1 MPALRV
7 RRNLDVGEAAHLA
20 ADRLESLVEA
30 GVADRALARFA
41 NQRGEGG
48 AVLARVAGGDQ
59 GLDDS
64 SPERRDLV
72 GRKAEVGEA
81 HDLAL
86 VHRDAAENLGEIF
99 AQAHARHELFGL
111 PEAAFLAHPPRVG
124 RHFLD
129 RFDIGR
135 KPREAVG
142 GVLIGLDPGG
152 AELAVFAHPF
162 AHGGQRAIHEPLG
175 GELGLMGEVVERH
188 GASLL
193 QVGAIAAPQHA
204 SPLPPLQRVFLAPF
218 GEKSRASGWRSQRR
232 RVKMPQGGGTLEA
245 RVGAAFKIVWQ
256 AAEKFAADDGWAIA
270 SYIGLTL
277 LTSLFPFLIFV
288 AALAGFFFG
297 SGELANEAAK
307 LVFAEWPDVVARP
320 IAQEVERVLTT
331 PRSGGLLTFGAVFSF
346 YFASSAIEA
355 LRVGLNRAYGLVE
368 QRPWWLLRLQSLGL
382 VLVGSIA
389 LLALAFL
396 VVLGP
401 LILDTLGAFFPA
413 VAEAH
418 ELLTFLRLGIAALM
432 LAASLILAHIILP
445 AHRVGFLDILP
456 GVALTFVASIAFG
469 EAFGFYLSEYLRNYI
484 STYAGLA
491 SVMIALVYLYWV
503 ALLFVF
509 GGELN
514 AARIRARRERQDAAA
529 TLSHP

>member
-1 MPALRV
+1 
-7 RRNLDVGEAAHLA
+7 
-20 ADRLESLVEA
+20 
-30 GVADRALARFA
+30 
-41 NQRGEGG
+41 
-48 AVLARVAGGDQ
+48 
-59 GLDDS
+59 
-64 SPERRDLV
+64 
-72 GRKAEVGEA
+72 
-81 HDLAL
+81 
-86 VHRDAAENLGEIF
+86 
-99 AQAHARHELFGL
+99 
-111 PEAAFLAHPPRVG
+111 
-124 RHFLD
+124 
-129 RFDIGR
+129 
-135 KPREAVG
+135 
-142 GVLIGLDPGG
+142 
-152 AELAVFAHPF
+152 
-162 AHGGQRAIHEPLG
+162 
-175 GELGLMGEVVERH
+175 
-188 GASLL
+188 
-193 QVGAIAAPQHA
+193 
-204 SPLPPLQRVFLAPF
+204 
-218 GEKSRASGWRSQRR
+218 
-232 RVKMPQGGGTLEA
+232 
-245 RVGAAFKIVWQ
+245 VGAAFKIVWQ

-297 SGELANEAAK
+297 SDELANEAAK
-307 LVFAEWPDVVARP
+307 LIFAEWPDVVARP
-320 IAQEVERVLTT
+320 IAQEVERVLTS

-418 ELLTFLRLGIAALM
+418 ELLTFVRLGIAALM
-432 LAASLILAHIILP
+432 LAASLVLAHIILP

-514 AARIRARRERQDAAA
+514 AARIRMRQQRQDAATA
-529 TLSHP
+529 LSHP